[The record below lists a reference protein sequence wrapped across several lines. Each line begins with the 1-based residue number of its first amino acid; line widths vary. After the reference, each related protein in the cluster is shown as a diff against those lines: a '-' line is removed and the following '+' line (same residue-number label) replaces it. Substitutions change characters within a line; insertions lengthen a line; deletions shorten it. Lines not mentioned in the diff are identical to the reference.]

1 MKKEKFYIT
10 TPIYFPSGKWHL
22 GTCYTTVTCDTIA
35 RFNRLLGKDV
45 FFLTG
50 TDEHGQK
57 MERLAINAGVPVMDY
72 INKYVSSIKEL
83 WKLLD
88 ISYDKFI
95 RTTDKEHEEQVKK
108 IFQKL
113 YEKGDIYKNKYE
125 GWYCTPC
132 ESFWTE
138 TQLVDGMCP
147 DCHREVK
154 KTVEESYFFRLSK
167 YQDKILK
174 LLEDEE
180 NNFLEP
186 KTRQKEMIN
195 NFLKPGLQD
204 LCVTRS
210 SFKWGVEVP
219 FDKEHV
225 IYVWID
231 ALTNYI
237 TALNYAGDDNSLFKK
252 YWPCDVHM
260 VGKEIVRFHSII
272 WPAILMALD
281 IKLPKKVYGHGWL
294 LFGNDKISKSKG
306 NAIADPFILSDRYTS
321 DAVRYYLLKEIPMGS
336 DGIYTNEAFLY
347 AINADL
353 ANNLGNLVSRSC
365 AMCVQYF
372 DSKLPKRNKI
382 EKEDKELISKAE
394 NLLEKVKEKLDKFL
408 VSEAISLVFDL
419 LSTAN
424 KYIDLTTPWILAKD
438 ETKKERLQTVIY
450 NLIETIRIA
459 NVVLQAFL
467 TKAPAKIF
475 SYIGLENDEY
485 LKSFESISKFG
496 QIKEGTK
503 ITKGES
509 LFNRIDVKK
518 ELVEFEKISN
528 KEKEKENNMNKEEG
542 IIKVE
547 EITIDDF
554 AKISLKVGT
563 VLEAEKV
570 EKSSKLLKIKVQ
582 EKENTRIIVSGIAK
596 YYKPEE
602 LIGKQI
608 VFVSNLKPT
617 KLCGIESQ
625 GMILCA
631 SNESEL
637 SIISPEKNIKAGS
650 EVF

>member
-1 MKKEKFYIT
+1 MSKEKFYIT

-57 MERLAINAGVPVMDY
+57 MERLALNAGVPVMDY
-72 INKYVSSIKEL
+72 INKYVYSIKDL

-113 YEKGDIYKNKYE
+113 YDKGDIYKNKYE

-154 KTVEESYFFRLSK
+154 KTIEESYFFRLSK

-186 KTRQKEMIN
+186 KTRQKEMIK
-195 NFLKPGLQD
+195 NFLEPGLQD

-210 SFKWGVEVP
+210 SFKWGIEVP
-219 FDKEHV
+219 FDNDHV

-237 TALNYAGDDNSLFKK
+237 TALNYAMNDNSLFKK

-272 WPAILMALD
+272 WPAILMALE
-281 IKLPKKVYGHGWL
+281 IELPKKVYGHGWL

-306 NAIADPFILSDRYTS
+306 NAIADPFILSERYTS

-336 DGIYTNEAFLY
+336 DGIYTNESFLY
-347 AINADL
+347 SINSDL
-353 ANNLGNLVSRSC
+353 ANNLGNLVSRCC

-372 DSKLPKRNKI
+372 NSIVPKPNNFLQEDKDIIKKAEDLLPK
-382 EKEDKELISKAE
+382 
-394 NLLEKVKEKLDKFL
+394 VKNKLDKFL
-408 VSEAISLVFDL
+408 VSEAISLIFDL
-419 LSTAN
+419 LSSAN
-424 KYIDLTTPWILAKD
+424 KYIDITTPWVLAKD
-438 ETKKERLQTVIY
+438 ESKKERLQTVIY
-450 NLIETIRIA
+450 VLLETIRIA

-467 TKAPAKIF
+467 TKAPGKIF
-475 SYIGLENDEY
+475 TYLGINDDEY
-485 LKSFESISKFG
+485 LKSFKSIKKFG
-496 QIKEGTK
+496 ELKHGTK
-503 ITKGES
+503 VKKGEA
-509 LFNRIDVKK
+509 LFNRIDVQN
-518 ELVEFEKISN
+518 ELIEFEKIS
-528 KEKEKENNMNKEEG
+528 KLEKEKE
-542 IIKVE
+542 IKTEKGTLNIE
-547 EITIDDF
+547 EISIDDF
-554 AKISLKVGT
+554 SKISLKVGT
-563 VLEAEKV
+563 VKTAEKV
-570 EKSSKLLKIKVQ
+570 QKSNKLLKMQI
-582 EKENTRIIVSGIAK
+582 EEENGKIRTIVSGIAMH
-596 YYKPEE
+596 YSPEE
-602 LIGKQI
+602 LIDKQV
-608 VFVSNLKPT
+608 VFVANLKPV
-617 KLCGIESQ
+617 KLCGIESE

-631 SNESEL
+631 SSENNL
-637 SIISPEKNIKAGS
+637 SIISPAKKMKSGS
-650 EVF
+650 EVN